1 MVYGL
6 RFLRDYHTIEMF
18 RGYTPALGGGWAEIG
33 VAYRFRGHQGARPS
47 VSVYKY
53 YALLKRGEEVEEV
66 GTVVAQDESDA
77 KQKLRVLNYRSLKLK
92 KLNVINAFVRR
103 FTADF
108 R

>member
-1 MVYGL
+1 
-6 RFLRDYHTIEMF
+6 
-18 RGYTPALGGGWAEIG
+18 
-33 VAYRFRGHQGARPS
+33 

-77 KQKLRVLNYRSLKLK
+77 KQKLRVLNYRTVKLK
-92 KLNVINAFVRR
+92 KLNGINAFVRQ

>member
-1 MVYGL
+1 
-6 RFLRDYHTIEMF
+6 
-18 RGYTPALGGGWAEIG
+18 
-33 VAYRFRGHQGARPS
+33 

-92 KLNVINAFVRR
+92 KLNGIGAFVRQ

>member
-1 MVYGL
+1 
-6 RFLRDYHTIEMF
+6 
-18 RGYTPALGGGWAEIG
+18 
-33 VAYRFRGHQGARPS
+33 

-53 YALLKRGEEVEEV
+53 YALLKRGEDVEEI

-77 KQKLRVLNYRSLKLK
+77 KQKLRVLNYRTVKLK
-92 KLNVINAFVRR
+92 KLNGINAFVRQ

>member
-1 MVYGL
+1 M
-6 RFLRDYHTIEMF
+6 
-18 RGYTPALGGGWAEIG
+18 
-33 VAYRFRGHQGARPS
+33 
-47 VSVYKY
+47 SVYKY

-77 KQKLRVLNYRSLKLK
+77 KQKLRVLNYRTVKLK
-92 KLNVINAFVRR
+92 KLNGINAFVRQ